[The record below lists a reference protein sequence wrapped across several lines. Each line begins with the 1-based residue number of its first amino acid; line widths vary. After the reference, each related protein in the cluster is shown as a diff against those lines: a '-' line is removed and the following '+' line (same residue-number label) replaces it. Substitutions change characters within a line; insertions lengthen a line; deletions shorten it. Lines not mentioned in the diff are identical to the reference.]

1 MGMKIR
7 SYFPTDRSGLLA
19 GLAVAALLS
28 AAPALKAQAP
38 ATATPVDPATQTSP
52 QSQTAMPPPTT
63 PETPPNTTPLNA
75 TPQTTAPQTTAP
87 QANTTPDT
95 TAPQATT
102 SQTNTPA
109 QANITLSNTST
120 QKKKHSHIA
129 KADRIQ
135 ETKDTKAELK
145 KEAKFNPLIGKDQQL
160 PDKQLYD
167 KAVAQIASGH
177 YDIGRLDLQTLLDTY
192 PDSQYMMRAK
202 LAVADAWYKE
212 GGSAAL
218 TEAEQEYRDFI
229 TFFPNVPEAAE
240 AQLRIGDIYFKQMDV
255 PDRDYAKAT
264 HAEAEYRTMLKQ
276 YPDAPKPILDDARQ
290 KLREVQE
297 VLADREA
304 ALGSFYS
311 FHGNWPAAI
320 ARYQTV
326 ADSYPLYSHMDD
338 VLIGIGDAY
347 EAEAAVVRAD
357 VVCSKKL
364 VAGTRCLPEGV
375 KGRLLENYD
384 SKAADDYRKVVLYH
398 SAAPHVEDAKERL
411 TGMNLPIPTPTKEQ
425 AALSEEL
432 ESSRAQYNL
441 TKRIQL
447 LFLHEPDTVTAARMG
462 LPTLSDPPPT
472 TAPTV
477 VKDLMADYRD
487 AFNPN
492 PAAREHAATAA
503 TTTPD
508 SSAGDATTAAPSA
521 PATPAAPPTLS
532 DVPSDS
538 TPGDTSDKTVTVV
551 EPTNTSAPAS
561 GSGTG
566 LGVEVVTP
574 GSEPPATG
582 TGASNLPAATGAPD
596 PNYGLPMPKPKATAL
611 PPVEKPTAAPD
622 QLNEAEGHAT
632 PPAGQ
637 QPVNANGKKKKGK
650 APKEDKN
657 DESSSKKKPKKGL
670 DKLNPF

>member
-7 SYFPTDRSGLLA
+7 SFFPSNQTGLLA
-19 GLAVAALLS
+19 GLAVAALL
-28 AAPALKAQAP
+28 AGTPALKAQD
-38 ATATPVDPATQTSP
+38 ATATPVDQNAQTTQT
-52 QSQTAMPPPTT
+52 
-63 PETPPNTTPLNA
+63 
-75 TPQTTAPQTTAP
+75 TTAPPAP
-87 QANTTPDT
+87 EE
-95 TAPQATT
+95 
-102 SQTNTPA
+102 
-109 QANITLSNTST
+109 ITLSNRPI
-120 QKKKHSHIA
+120 KKKKPKIA
-129 KADRIQ
+129 RADRVQ

-255 PDRDYAKAT
+255 PDRDYSKAT

-304 ALGSFYS
+304 ELGSFYAT
-311 FHGNWPAAI
+311 HGNWPASI

-326 ADSYPLYSHMDD
+326 VDTYPLYSHMDD

-347 EAEAAVVRAD
+347 EAEAAVVRTE
-357 VVCSKKL
+357 VVCTKKL
-364 VAGTRCLPEGV
+364 APGTRCLPEGA
-375 KGRLLENYD
+375 KGRLLEGYD
-384 SKAADDYRKVVLYH
+384 SKAADDYRRVVMYH

-411 TGMNLPIPTPTKEQ
+411 TGMNLPIPTPTKDQE
-425 AALSEEL
+425 ALSEEL

-441 TKRIQL
+441 QKRIEL
-447 LFLHEPDTVTAARMG
+447 LFLREPDTVTAARMG
-462 LPTLSDPPPT
+462 LPTLQDPTPT
-472 TAPTV
+472 TAPVV
-477 VKDLMADYRD
+477 VKELMAEYRD
-487 AFNPN
+487 AFDPTA
-492 PAAREHAATAA
+492 AAREHAAAA
-503 TTTPD
+503 
-508 SSAGDATTAAPSA
+508 
-521 PATPAAPPTLS
+521 ATPAASSTDDSAAAPAAPASTAAPALE
-532 DVPSDS
+532 DVPTETGGAAADNA
-538 TPGDTSDKTVTVV
+538 DKTVTVV
-551 EPTNTSAPAS
+551 EPGASPASS

-566 LGVEVVTP
+566 LGVEVLTP
-574 GSEPPATG
+574 GSEAPATG
-582 TGASNLPAATGAPD
+582 TGASDRPAATGAQD
-596 PNYGLPMPKPKATAL
+596 PNYGLPMPKAANTAL
-611 PPVEKPTAAPD
+611 PPVEKPVDAPD
-622 QLNEAEGHAT
+622 QVNEAEGHTTGTVA
-632 PPAGQ
+632 
-637 QPVNANGKKKKGK
+637 QPNTTANGKKKKVK

>member
-7 SYFPTDRSGLLA
+7 SFSPSNQMGLLA
-19 GLAVAALLS
+19 GLAVAALL
-28 AAPALKAQAP
+28 AGTPALKAQD
-38 ATATPVDPATQTSP
+38 ATTASPVDQNAQ
-52 QSQTAMPPPTT
+52 TT
-63 PETPPNTTPLNA
+63 PT
-75 TPQTTAPQTTAP
+75 TTAP
-87 QANTTPDT
+87 
-95 TAPQATT
+95 
-102 SQTNTPA
+102 PA
-109 QANITLSNTST
+109 QAEVTLSNTPV
-120 QKKKHSHIA
+120 KKKKPKIA
-129 KADRIQ
+129 KADRVVA
-135 ETKDTKAELK
+135 TKDTKAELK

-218 TEAEQEYRDFI
+218 SEAEQEYRDFI

-255 PDRDYAKAT
+255 PDRDYSKAT

-304 ALGSFYS
+304 ELGAFYAT
-311 FHGNWPAAI
+311 HANWPASI

-326 ADSYPLYSHMDD
+326 VDTYPLYSHMDD

-347 EAEAAVVRAD
+347 EAEAAAVRTQ
-357 VVCSKKL
+357 VVCTKNL
-364 VAGTRCLPEGV
+364 PPGTRCLPEGA
-375 KGRLLENYD
+375 KGRLVEDYD
-384 SKAADDYRKVVLYH
+384 SKAAEDYRRVVLYH

-425 AALSEEL
+425 EALSEEL

-441 TKRIQL
+441 QKRIEL
-447 LFLHEPDTVTAARMG
+447 LFLREPDTVTAARTG
-462 LPTLSDPPPT
+462 LPTLQDPTPT
-472 TAPTV
+472 TAPVV
-477 VKDLMADYRD
+477 VKQLMAEYRD
-487 AFNPN
+487 AFDPN
-492 PAAREHAATAA
+492 PGAKGPAAASATPASGG
-503 TTTPD
+503 D
-508 SSAGDATTAAPSA
+508 SETSAAPAA
-521 PATPAAPPTLS
+521 PAAAAPPTLE
-532 DVPSDS
+532 DVPSESGGAAADNA
-538 TPGDTSDKTVTVV
+538 DKTVTVV
-551 EPTNTSAPAS
+551 EPGSTPTPT

-566 LGVEVVTP
+566 IGAEVITP
-574 GSEPPATG
+574 GSEAPATG
-582 TGASNLPAATGAPD
+582 TGASDRPAATGAQD
-596 PNYGLPMPKPKATAL
+596 PNYGLPMPKAANTAL
-611 PPVEKPTAAPD
+611 PPVEKAVDAPD
-622 QLNEAEGHAT
+622 EVNEAEGHAT
-632 PPAGQ
+632 APGAPPPAT
-637 QPVNANGKKKKGK
+637 NANGKKKKTK

>member
-1 MGMKIR
+1 MRIEFG
-7 SYFPTDRSGLLA
+7 SFFPNNRA
-19 GLAVAALLS
+19 GLMAGFAVAALL
-28 AAPALKAQAP
+28 AGAPALRAQDAN
-38 ATATPVDPATQTSP
+38 TQTVN
-52 QSQTAMPPPTT
+52 QQ
-63 PETPPNTTPLNA
+63 
-75 TPQTTAPQTTAP
+75 
-87 QANTTPDT
+87 
-95 TAPQATT
+95 TT
-102 SQTNTPA
+102 SQQLGQGTVTD
-109 QANITLSNTST
+109 T
-120 QKKKHSHIA
+120 QKTTVDAQGKETTSASSSLTFGAKKKKSHIA

-255 PDRDYAKAT
+255 PDRDYSKAT
-264 HAEAEYRTMLKQ
+264 HAEQEYRTMLKQ

-304 ALGSFYS
+304 ELGSFYAS
-311 FHGNWPAAI
+311 HGNWPASI

-326 ADSYPLYSHMDD
+326 VDTYPLYSHMDD

-347 EAEAAVVRAD
+347 EAEAALVRTE

-364 VAGTRCLPEGV
+364 PPGTRCLPEGA
-375 KGRLLENYD
+375 KGRLLEDYD
-384 SKAADDYRKVVLYH
+384 SKAAEDYRKVVVYH

-425 AALSEEL
+425 EALSEEL

-441 TKRIQL
+441 QKRIEL
-447 LFLHEPDTVTAARMG
+447 LFLREPDTVTAARMG
-462 LPTLSDPPPT
+462 MPTLEDPTPT
-472 TAPTV
+472 TAPVV
-477 VKDLMADYRD
+477 VKELMADYHD
-487 AFNPN
+487 AFEPN
-492 PAAREHAATAA
+492 PAAKQPAAAAAT
-503 TTTPD
+503 P
-508 SSAGDATTAAPSA
+508 SASGESETSAAPPP
-521 PATPAAPPTLS
+521 PASAAPPTLE
-532 DVPSDS
+532 DVPSES
-538 TPGDTSDKTVTVV
+538 GAVNNSDKTVTEV
-551 EPTNTSAPAS
+551 EPASTPPETNT
-561 GSGTG
+561 GTGTG

-574 GSEPPATG
+574 GSEAPATG
-582 TGASNLPAATGAPD
+582 TGASNLPAATGAQD
-596 PNYGLPMPKPKATAL
+596 PNYGLPMPKATATAL
-611 PPVEKPTAAPD
+611 PAVEKAPEAPD
-622 QLNEAEGHAT
+622 QVNEAEGHAT
-632 PPAGQ
+632 APGGQPPATQ
-637 QPVNANGKKKKGK
+637 ANGKKKKTK

-657 DESSSKKKPKKGL
+657 DESSSKHKPKKGL

>member
-7 SYFPTDRSGLLA
+7 SFFPSNQMGLLA
-19 GLAVAALLS
+19 GLAVAALL
-28 AAPALKAQAP
+28 AGTPALQAQD
-38 ATATPVDPATQTSP
+38 ATTASPVDQPTQTS
-52 QSQTAMPPPTT
+52 
-63 PETPPNTTPLNA
+63 
-75 TPQTTAPQTTAP
+75 QTTAP
-87 QANTTPDT
+87 
-95 TAPQATT
+95 
-102 SQTNTPA
+102 PA
-109 QANITLSNTST
+109 KAEVTLSNNPI
-120 QKKKHSHIA
+120 KKKKPKIA
-129 KADRIQ
+129 KSERIQ
-135 ETKDTKAELK
+135 ATKDTKAEQK

-255 PDRDYAKAT
+255 PDRDYSKAT

-304 ALGSFYS
+304 ELGAFYAT
-311 FHGNWPAAI
+311 HANWPASI

-326 ADSYPLYSHMDD
+326 VDTYPLYSHMDD

-347 EAEAAVVRAD
+347 EAEAVAVRAEA
-357 VVCSKKL
+357 VCTKNL
-364 VAGTRCLPEGV
+364 PAGTRCLPEGA
-375 KGRLLENYD
+375 KGRLLEDYD
-384 SKAADDYRKVVLYH
+384 NKAADDYRRVVLYH

-411 TGMNLPIPTPTKEQ
+411 TGMNLPIPTPTKEEE
-425 AALSEEL
+425 ALSEEL

-441 TKRIQL
+441 QKRIEL
-447 LFLHEPDTVTAARMG
+447 LFLREPDTVTAARMG
-462 LPTLSDPPPT
+462 MPTLQDPTPT
-472 TAPTV
+472 TAPVV
-477 VKDLMADYRD
+477 VKELMADYRD
-487 AFNPN
+487 AFDPN
-492 PAAREHAATAA
+492 PGAKQPLTAA
-503 TTTPD
+503 
-508 SSAGDATTAAPSA
+508 
-521 PATPAAPPTLS
+521 ATPAAGGENETSAAPAAPATAAAPTLE
-532 DVPSDS
+532 DVPSEGGGAAADNA
-538 TPGDTSDKTVTVV
+538 DKTVTVV
-551 EPTNTSAPAS
+551 EPGSTPTPS

-574 GSEPPATG
+574 GSEAPATG
-582 TGASNLPAATGAPD
+582 TGASDRPAATGAQD
-596 PNYGLPMPKPKATAL
+596 PNYGLPMPKAANTAL
-611 PPVEKPTAAPD
+611 PPVEKAADAPD
-622 QLNEAEGHAT
+622 QVNEAEGHTTAPGAP
-632 PPAGQ
+632 PPATA
-637 QPVNANGKKKKGK
+637 ANGKKKKTK

-657 DESSSKKKPKKGL
+657 DESSSKHKPKKGL

>member
-7 SYFPTDRSGLLA
+7 SFFPSNQMGLLA
-19 GLAVAALLS
+19 GLTVVALL
-28 AAPALKAQAP
+28 AGTPALRAQDA
-38 ATATPVDPATQTSP
+38 
-52 QSQTAMPPPTT
+52 
-63 PETPPNTTPLNA
+63 
-75 TPQTTAPQTTAP
+75 TTAPA
-87 QANTTPDT
+87 AE
-95 TAPQATT
+95 
-102 SQTNTPA
+102 PA
-109 QANITLSNTST
+109 QAAQTTPPPAQAEVTLSNTPV
-120 QKKKHSHIA
+120 KKKKSHIA
-129 KADRIQ
+129 KADRVQ

-255 PDRDYAKAT
+255 PDRDYSKAT
-264 HAEAEYRTMLKQ
+264 HAEQEYRTMLKQ

-304 ALGSFYS
+304 ELGSFYAS
-311 FHGNWPAAI
+311 HGNWPASI

-338 VLIGIGDAY
+338 VLIGIGDDY
-347 EAEAAVVRAD
+347 EAEAAVVRTE

-364 VAGTRCLPEGV
+364 PPGTRCLPEGA
-375 KGRLLENYD
+375 KGRLLEDYD
-384 SKAADDYRKVVLYH
+384 SKAAEDYRKVVIYH

-425 AALSEEL
+425 EALSEEL

-441 TKRIQL
+441 QKRIEL
-447 LFLHEPDTVTAARMG
+447 LFLREPDTVTAARMG
-462 LPTLSDPPPT
+462 MPTLEDPTPT
-472 TAPTV
+472 TAPVV
-477 VKDLMADYRD
+477 VKELMADYRD
-487 AFNPN
+487 AFSPN
-492 PAAREHAATAA
+492 PGAKAPLAA
-503 TTTPD
+503 
-508 SSAGDATTAAPSA
+508 SAAPA
-521 PATPAAPPTLS
+521 PASGTETSAAPPPPAAAAPPTLE
-532 DVPSDS
+532 DVPSESGGAAADN
-538 TPGDTSDKTVTVV
+538 SDKTVTEV
-551 EPTNTSAPAS
+551 EPAS
-561 GSGTG
+561 TPTPTDSGTGTG
-566 LGVEVVTP
+566 LGAEVITP
-574 GSEPPATG
+574 GSEAPATG
-582 TGASNLPAATGAPD
+582 TGASNLPAATGAQD
-596 PNYGLPMPKPKATAL
+596 PNYGLPMPKATATAL
-611 PPVEKPTAAPD
+611 PAVEKAPDAPD
-622 QLNEAEGHAT
+622 QVNEAEGHAT
-632 PPAGQ
+632 APGAQPPATQ
-637 QPVNANGKKKKGK
+637 ANGKKKKTK

-657 DESSSKKKPKKGL
+657 DESSSKHKPKKGL